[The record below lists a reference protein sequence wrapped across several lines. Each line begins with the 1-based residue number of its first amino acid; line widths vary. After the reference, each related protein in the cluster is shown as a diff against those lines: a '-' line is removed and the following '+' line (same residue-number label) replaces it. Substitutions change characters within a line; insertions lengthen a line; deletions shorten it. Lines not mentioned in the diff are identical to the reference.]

1 MLKRGFVIG
10 IGFILLSGICGAT
23 ARAQEAARAREV
35 GKGPAEVTVTL
46 NEQFFNS
53 LLEVIFT
60 RLKAPSFPL
69 SIAGAGKEERL
80 PSWAKLKEPGER
92 LTAHGNSGPG
102 ACESVVRL
110 EPEMDGVRTA
120 VRFERGRVVAPLAF
134 TGSYSVALIGCIN
147 FQGWADTV
155 INLDFDRQRQ
165 VLSARVT
172 VVDIHLS
179 NIPSLASGA
188 VVGLVQN
195 AIDRRSSELGGVLT
209 QAAIM
214 AGLSDGRESNPV
226 KRGAWLA
233 RRRSSPNRPLILR
246 PMCRRLRKMTQAP
259 HAPRSGSS
267 STAVIRPACNAT
279 RRSTRGAWRFE
290 EFDAGGRLKQQ
301 PVDATSKL
309 PDKTEVSGVNDL
321 KRYLGRGSHRSG
333 GLQRSEASGDLCD
346 RPQPDVQ

>member
-1 MLKRGFVIG
+1 MLKRGFVISF
-10 IGFILLSGICGAT
+10 GFILLAGICGAT
-23 ARAQEAARAREV
+23 AHAQEAARAREV

-69 SIAGAGKEERL
+69 SIDGAGKEDKL
-80 PSWAKLKEPGER
+80 PAWAKLKKPGER

-110 EPEMDGVRTA
+110 EPEMDGVKTA

-188 VVGLVQN
+188 IVGLVQN
-195 AIDRRSSELGGVLT
+195 AIDRR
-209 QAAIM
+209 I
-214 AGLSDGRESNPV
+214 NPV
-226 KRGAWLA
+226 EILQATQLSTRVSIAGSGGAL
-233 RRRSSPNRPLILR
+233 
-246 PMCRRLRKMTQAP
+246 RLRATE
-259 HAPRSGSS
+259 
-267 STAVIRPACNAT
+267 IRPEVVP
-279 RRSTRGAWRFE
+279 GALSLQIFY
-290 EFDAGGRLKQQ
+290 EFTPA
-301 PVDATSKL
+301 
-309 PDKTEVSGVNDL
+309 E
-321 KRYLGRGSHRSG
+321 
-333 GLQRSEASGDLCD
+333 
-346 RPQPDVQ
+346 